1 MKRRLLIFL
10 LLALLVSAGVTA
22 WHFRARLFH
31 GDSSEV
37 FQHYRNTPGIM
48 ADYIKNF
55 HLDDSTAISVTIL
68 QATDSAAWGL
78 LLHDFCLE
86 RQDND
91 TTNETAVTRSVFSLF
106 PSGHPGMPP
115 DSNMSSNT
123 LLVCSHTL
131 HEIMLADIT
140 SDDLLIPIMKYKFYS
155 NKDKEKNT
163 YFKQ

>member
-68 QATDSAAWGL
+68 QATDSAAWAQL
-78 LLHDFCLE
+78 ISDFKIPSE
-86 RQDND
+86 YARIPANIIS
-91 TTNETAVTRSVFSLF
+91 TGSRLF
-106 PSGHPGMPP
+106 PKGHPEQTA
-115 DSNMSSNT
+115 DTALTNNE
-123 LLVCSHTL
+123 LLVHYRQEKTL
-131 HEIMLADIT
+131 YIFHFESEAQFDAVI
-140 SDDLLIPIMKYKFYS
+140 SYKYHQQKKQSSKLI
-155 NKDKEKNT
+155 EK
-163 YFKQ
+163 

>member
-68 QATDSAAWGL
+68 QATDSTGWARL
-78 LLHDFCLE
+78 VTDFLSSLPTDI
-86 RQDND
+86 DNQPSDQEISIKSFLRPKGRYIQPMD
-91 TTNETAVTRSVFSLF
+91 TTDILNNDYIIATQHNRTICVCHIESEEQINAILLFKIKETLQKRKKS
-106 PSGHPGMPP
+106 
-115 DSNMSSNT
+115 
-123 LLVCSHTL
+123 
-131 HEIMLADIT
+131 
-140 SDDLLIPIMKYKFYS
+140 
-155 NKDKEKNT
+155 
-163 YFKQ
+163 